1 MQKNSNKYQIIQVML
16 YNKIKLYSYILY
28 FQCNMIT
35 SMKLKRL
42 KKITTKKIQNLI
54 TSIQSRVPNNTKIH
68 QPIVEMQEKKKI
80 QKKEEE
86 KI

>member
-1 MQKNSNKYQIIQVML
+1 
-16 YNKIKLYSYILY
+16 
-28 FQCNMIT
+28 MIT

-68 QPIVEMQEKKKI
+68 QPIVEMQEKKNP
-80 QKKEEE
+80 KKGRRKNLRERRRE
-86 KI
+86 ITFCV